1 MKENAMLE
9 NVAKTLAGVQ
19 VGGKKGDSDLAALDR
34 GILEIALMIAALDG
48 TILPGE
54 YAAFES
60 LAKKCRGYSAKDAR
74 ARLESTLAKAG
85 CLMAMAQVGTCS
97 ESTRLAT
104 FVRMAGEALPKGFVC
119 GSMAD
124 LRRAFALWVAMGVS
138 DGAFSGVE
146 RKAVRALERSFA
158 LARAAKTKK
167 FVAFFEPGFL
177 AQAEKLVCDMAV
189 PAKRAKAAAAL
200 ESLVSTVN
208 IKTKDG
214 VRLRRASGGIS
225 LAAPI
230 PGPTIPGWR

>member
-1 MKENAMLE
+1 MKTDAMLE

-19 VGGKKGDSDLAALDR
+19 VGGVKGDAGLAALDR

-48 TILPGE
+48 TILPSE

-60 LAKKCRGYSAKDAR
+60 LARKCRGYSAKDAR

-85 CLMAMAQVGTCS
+85 CLMAMAQVGSCS
-97 ESTRLAT
+97 ESARLAT
-104 FVRMAGEALPKGFVC
+104 FVRMAGEVLPKGFVR

-138 DGAFSGVE
+138 DGAFSGFE

-158 LARAAKTKK
+158 LVRAAKTKK
-167 FVAFFEPGFL
+167 FVPFFEPGFL
-177 AQAEKLVCDMAV
+177 ARAEKLACDMAV
-189 PAKRAKAAAAL
+189 PAKRAAAAAAL
-200 ESLVSTVN
+200 ETLVGTVEV
-208 IKTKDG
+208 KTKDG
-214 VRLRRASGGIS
+214 ARLRCPTGGIS